1 MVDGEFLGRL
11 EGEGRD
17 MLFRFLRRQFL
28 VALIH
33 LQGAPEEVV
42 AQSVPSGPLPATV
55 SRLHHHENTRVGQRR
70 ELDEVGVD
78 GQNGRISKKG

>member
-17 MLFRFLRRQFL
+17 MLFRFLRGQFL
-28 VALIH
+28 ISLIH
-33 LQGAPEEVV
+33 LQGPPEEVV
-42 AQSVPSGPLPATV
+42 PQRVTPGPLATTMR
-55 SRLHHHENTRVGQRR
+55 RLHHHENTRVGQRR